1 MSLLLKSDTLQH
13 LVTLIAIGGAA
24 WTLLKFVF
32 KPFVLWSHRELG
44 KQAFAPEFAQIK
56 ANTDRNTIM
65 NTRQE
70 ATERRVD
77 ALEQSIEPIQRLP
90 EVHRLAEQAAASGER
105 TERAVDALSQNV
117 LSITKEVGELRGA
130 FKEYTNK

>member
-1 MSLLLKSDTLQH
+1 VSSQKSETLQYF
-13 LVTLIAIGGAA
+13 VALIALAGAA

-56 ANTDRNTIM
+56 ANTDKVTVMHI
-65 NTRQE
+65 RQE

-77 ALEQSIEPIQRLP
+77 SIEQNIEPIQRLP
-90 EVHRLAEQAAASGER
+90 EVHRLAEQAATSSER
-105 TERAVDALSQNV
+105 TERAIETLSANV
-117 LSITKEVGELRGA
+117 LSVTKEVSELRGA
-130 FKEYTNK
+130 FKEYTNR